1 MQGEA
6 ETQRNARISLVEVM
20 TRVTQGWIFTF
31 ASNSDV
37 LRMVEGGPVSD
48 DCHNNVR
55 TGHFTPR
62 SLTWESLGH
71 AKSLCHLSDSE
82 RNYEG

>member
-6 ETQRNARISLVEVM
+6 ETQRNPRISLGEVM
-20 TRVTQGWIFTF
+20 ARVTQGWIFTF

-48 DCHNNVR
+48 DCHNNIR
-55 TGHFTPR
+55 TGHFTAS
-62 SLTWESLGH
+62 SLMWESLSH
-71 AKSLCHLSDSE
+71 SVTSLILKE
-82 RNYEG
+82 VMRVG